1 MKNACANSL
10 AAFLSWREHGSLVRG
25 AISGLQVID
34 CYPCPMVG
42 IGKSKPGFVNGFWV
56 WGPNW
61 KIGSRWNSFWDSRN
75 SFLSYLHLRRVE
87 LVGPRRNRAPRL
99 PRQTRT
105 DREKVQETESW
116 LLGKSLTWV
125 SSEVSKMPCGKAR
138 LTTSPN
144 STAKAISH
152 MVGERIQQLV
162 SIACGSIRS
171 VVWRLWH
178 KVHWAQSMPCL
189 CCLIHPFLGW
199 NSIQLVWR
207 DSIPNWILDCFKFH
221 VSTVS
226 VWWTTG
232 EGGAS
237 PTSGFVLNWHVG

>member
-10 AAFLSWREHGSLVRG
+10 AAFLSWWEHGSLVRG

-75 SFLSYLHLRRVE
+75 RFLSYLHLRRVE

-152 MVGERIQQLV
+152 MVGEHIFVGSNNLWV
-162 SIACGSIRS
+162 SRVEVFAALYGAFGTKCIGHRVCPASA
-171 VVWRLWH
+171 VWYTLSW
-178 KVHWAQSMPCL
+178 VEAA
-189 CCLIHPFLGW
+189 F
-199 NSIQLVWR
+199 
-207 DSIPNWILDCFKFH
+207 NWY
-221 VSTVS
+221 
-226 VWWTTG
+226 
-232 EGGAS
+232 GAIVF
-237 PTSGFVLNWHVG
+237 PIGF